1 MSRRRTAGAG
11 PLLGGLPRSLR
22 AMLGGAVLIGSVRVI
37 DAVWRRTT
45 GRPTPVEDRTV
56 EGDERAADPTVV
68 RDRLT
73 YALLL
78 GAAAW
83 IARRLGSEDG
93 RA

>member
-1 MSRRRTAGAG
+1 MARRRTAGTG
-11 PLLGGLPRSLR
+11 SLLGGLPRSLR
-22 AMLGGAVLIGSVRVI
+22 AMLGGAVLVGSVRVI

-45 GRPTPVEDRTV
+45 GRPTPVEHRTG
-56 EGDERAADPTVV
+56 EGDDRAADPTVV

-83 IARRLGSEDG
+83 FARRIGSEDE